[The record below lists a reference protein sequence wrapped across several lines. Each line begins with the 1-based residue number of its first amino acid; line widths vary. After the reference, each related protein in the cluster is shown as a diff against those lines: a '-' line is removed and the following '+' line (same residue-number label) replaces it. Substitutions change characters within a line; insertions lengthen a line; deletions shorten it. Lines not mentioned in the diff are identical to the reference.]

1 MKTKKLLAL
10 TLAAVLT
17 VSSFAL
23 SGCSESE
30 AAPEET
36 LTSKIEDKAMAYRT
50 DLMDSMSTL
59 TDNSKVKDYLLNWAR
74 SKSVEAKADT
84 NGNVFM
90 TVTGTESYN
99 DAPPTVVVCQYD
111 ASAASGIS
119 DYIPAMASGLYLAK
133 NATEFGQLTVIFAPE
148 NHRDFS
154 GISMASSKYFP
165 DDAQVFCLNP
175 GNKQMWS
182 FNSGSMSSYR
192 FTGDVAY
199 TVPSGDAAYTISIE
213 GLSGGIPDSG
223 ISGYPNP
230 IKELGDFLASLK
242 TNAVIF
248 ELAGISGGTCAGLYP
263 ESATATLVVDSG
275 YVDKLE
281 TRLNNAIEKFT
292 EKYGEDHPNMTYTFQ
307 QVEMPDRV
315 FTRDT
320 VNDFI
325 STLYT
330 LIDGVYLR
338 DESDNLISITNLGT
352 LSCGDST
359 WSASAVANSLTQES
373 LADIDMTYETICSLS
388 DIKYEK
394 TGEHAGWFADPESD
408 FAASVAKAFKDYSE
422 ADMTFRDCVA
432 ATPAS
437 YIYEKNPNCSI
448 VNVMMNESKIERYT
462 GTIVTFMANLPHA
475 EETAE

>member
-1 MKTKKLLAL
+1 MKKITALL
-10 TLAAVLT
+10 LAAVM
-17 VSSFAL
+17 VFSAFAL
-23 SGCSESE
+23 SGCKDSE
-30 AAPEET
+30 AAPEES

-59 TDNSKVKDYLLNWAR
+59 TDNSRVKDYLLNWAK
-74 SKSVEAKADT
+74 SKSVEVTSDT

-90 TVTGTESYN
+90 TTDGTESYK

-133 NATEFGQLTVIFAPE
+133 NATDFGQLTVIFAPE
-148 NHRDFS
+148 NQRDFS
-154 GISMASSKYFP
+154 GISKVSSKYFP

-199 TVPSGDAAYTISIE
+199 TVPSGDVAYTVTIQ
-213 GLSGGIPDSG
+213 GLAGGIPDSG

-230 IKELGDFLASLK
+230 IKELGDLLASLK

-248 ELAGISGGTCAGLYP
+248 ELAGISGGSCASLYP
-263 ESATATLVVDSG
+263 EGATATIVVDSG

-281 TRLNNAIEKFT
+281 TRLNSAIEKFT
-292 EKYGEDHPNMTYTFQ
+292 EKYSEDNPNLTYTFT
-307 QVEMPDRV
+307 QVEMPSRV
-315 FTRDT
+315 FTKDT
-320 VNDFI
+320 LNDFI

-338 DESDNLISITNLGT
+338 DESEDLISITNLGT
-352 LSCGDST
+352 LECSDSA
-359 WSASAVANSLTQES
+359 WSASAVANSLTAES
-373 LADIDMTYETICSLS
+373 LADIDVTYETICSLS

-394 TGEHAGWFADPESD
+394 TGEQAGWSGDSESD
-408 FAASVAKAFKDYSE
+408 FASSVAKAFKDYSD

-432 ATPAS
+432 ATSAS
-437 YIYEKNPNCSI
+437 CVYEKNPACSI

-462 GTIVTFMANLPHA
+462 GTIVTFMADLPHA
-475 EETAE
+475 EEAGE